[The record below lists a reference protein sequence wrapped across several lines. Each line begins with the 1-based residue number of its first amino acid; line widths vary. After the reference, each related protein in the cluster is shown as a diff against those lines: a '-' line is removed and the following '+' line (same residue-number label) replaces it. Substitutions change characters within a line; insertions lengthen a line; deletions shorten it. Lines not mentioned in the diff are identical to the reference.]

1 MAASKKGSV
10 RIVRRMSME
19 TYMVRVFAG
28 QLSTDEY
35 TSIEAEK
42 TSCSADIVA
51 AACLKLRLGDP
62 KNYELAEV
70 FSSSGQLC
78 KERRLEPTETPVRI
92 QLMWPKITNS
102 AIDRTSGLTGYR
114 FYIRKKDLEIPDR
127 TLSWRECS
135 QELNA
140 IETFLTS
147 FLQQVTCNKEYSD
160 LCNLPDLNERTLL
173 DNVKSRFQN
182 SNIYTYVG
190 SILIAVNPFK
200 FFPIYNPKY
209 VKMYQ
214 NKRLGELPPHIFA
227 IADTAFYTMLRKRKN
242 QCIVI
247 SGESGSGKTE
257 TNNLLLHHLT
267 ALSQKGAHG
276 SGVEQ
281 TILGAGPVLE
291 AFGNAKTVHNNN
303 SSRFGKFV
311 QVNYKENGMVHG
323 AIVEKYLLEKSRIV
337 SQAKNERNY
346 HVFYYLLAGSDEEER
361 ETLHLLE
368 PQDYTYLKQSECFIL
383 DGFEEERVDEKYEFE
398 RLKQS
403 MEMVGFSAVTQKR
416 IFSVLSAVL
425 LLGNV
430 EFKKKGDQHHDESV
444 TVKTESVVQIISS
457 LLKVKEKTLVDA
469 LTQKRATAGDE
480 TVVMNYKME
489 DAIATRDAMAK
500 CLYGALFDWIVLK
513 VNQALL
519 AKRHHSD
526 HQGNSIG
533 VLDIFGFEDF
543 TKNSFEQFCINYAN
557 EHLQYYFNQHIFKFE
572 QEEYKKEGIQWKN
585 IEFIDNTGCLEL
597 FSKRGTGLFPL
608 LDEECNFPGATNTS
622 LLTKFNHH
630 NKSYTYYQV
639 PQLKEEAFFIVHYA
653 GKVKYQ
659 IKDFREKNGDQIRPE
674 IVSVLKSSSL
684 TFVREVMGIDP
695 VALLRWSIIR
705 TLIRSVFAFTAA
717 GDRYRT
723 SNNLRI
729 NTNLQRR
736 GSDYSLPDSL
746 IPSENLLSARS
757 KSPMHDK
764 SACNNTKEDSGCFD
778 PDDDDAF
785 LDNDQSG
792 KICLTSPG
800 LSKDEN
806 ILMRKAERILK
817 KNKSFRP
824 KSKPPTMLS
833 DIKTLKDIARRTMYG
848 SGRDPSKKQKS
859 SVSAQFQWSLNRLM
873 STLQQANPFFIRC
886 IKSNADKLPCTF
898 DDVLVLRQLRYTGML
913 ATVKIR
919 QSGYNHRLTF
929 DEFIQM
935 YKILLPKGLLSSKD
949 DVKDFLEHMKFMEE
963 NYQIG
968 ITKVFLRETEKQR
981 LDQALHVAIMERVIR
996 VQRWFK
1002 TIYERRNYI
1011 KMRASII
1018 VIQACVRMF
1027 LGKRRKLRLKQNISA
1042 MCIQRYMKGWHH
1054 RYTFLKTLSATLIIQ
1069 CWYRGYKSRKIYR
1082 NLLLEKQLEEAK
1094 AKQAQIDD
1102 LRSSN
1107 SDEGILTKGSSGEEL
1122 DDVGRSPRRDS
1133 SSSGVHDEDSESE
1146 TVSLESKSRDGS
1158 IVTPPPT
1165 PTDVKIIVQPT
1176 IKIEQDEYLRQDKRS
1191 SRVQDLAKFHEAKA
1205 DALKENSD
1213 TVSLERGPMKK
1224 KPKVIPAPLAKQES
1238 FSDLEPMSP
1247 SDQYV
1252 TPDKKRMVE
1261 EALKK
1266 PPHQKDQLD
1275 AEPQSPSSFS
1285 YASPLRKAKIF
1296 KHSRLKN
1303 LLGGK
1308 KPNRE
1313 DSDEDQSPTNTE
1325 RRPPFGLIGGIPVL
1339 PGLRPD
1345 QLSPTSPKSPSDPKY
1360 FPGVKNLSQED
1371 IHDKKK
1377 TPKRGS
1383 SRRDKE
1389 QNDTPKR
1396 GESPAR
1402 DVKFGEKTEWQ
1413 YPSDLVITDYRE
1425 LAALDD
1431 FILKKL
1437 IDYSKD
1443 LSKNKQMES
1452 VFDDVFMRS
1461 MSEFHL
1467 EMQATL
1473 SVEKQKGNMD
1483 IPYRDLLQK
1492 FAQLLEATLKN
1503 RHNKGT
1509 FPITMGVNAFR
1520 GFLDEFIK
1528 HKRKERKDD
1537 QIPKKKIRRRD
1548 RPKDIYEVMGHKF
1561 MLVQFG
1567 IPTFCEYCSNLL
1579 WIMEK
1584 GSVCQVCKYTCHKKC
1599 VNKTTTKCKGV
1610 QDNQIHGSL
1619 RPFIL
1624 PPIMG
1629 PRGRS
1634 LFRHHH
1640 KFAGTRVFG
1649 VQLSSLVSKDRK
1661 VPVVVERLITVIELH
1676 GLYVEGLYRR
1686 AGAQAKVK
1694 ILKQLID
1701 SGKEDLV
1708 AIDTTEYQIHVLAA
1722 VLKGFFRDLPEPV
1735 LTYDLY
1741 DDFIRAAEIHDE
1753 KERMQSLYAVIDKLP
1768 KPNYDLF
1775 ERIIF
1780 HLARVAHHEDVNRMS
1795 VNGLAI
1801 IFAPTFLR
1809 TNKKLQAQ
1817 ESLNQVPKQTIV
1829 IEKIISEQL
1838 DKLRSTLEDL
1848 QTLESAEITAVDRL
1862 QVVRTSMRI
1871 SKSPTRERAVSPM
1884 IPDVPVTEEEE
1895 EEVEISTDVEEEE
1908 KALKSHLR
1916 SIRKEKQNLTSKLP
1930 ALECRHLS
1938 SDDDINST
1946 DDVDSTYDTAD
1957 DFDEN
1962 EEFAMTFEHPVSPP
1976 KQLEHLTKRRASVPL
1991 AKRLPT
1997 KYQAILDKQSDQEA
2011 LCVQSENID
2020 SNDLCDSSGQLN
2032 TLTNCQSAC
2041 EMTHSILLPTSM
2053 ESSYVALPARTLDD
2067 DDDDE
2072 IMV

>member
-19 TYMVRVFAG
+19 TYMVRVYAG
-28 QLSTDEY
+28 QLCTDEY

-42 TSCSADIVA
+42 TTCSADIVA

-62 KNYELAEV
+62 NNYELAEV

-78 KERRLEPTETPVRI
+78 KERRLEPSETPVRI
-92 QLMWPKITNS
+92 QLMWPKIMNS

-227 IADTAFYTMLRKRKN
+227 IADTAFFTMLRKRKN

-383 DGFEEERVDEKYEFE
+383 DGLEEERVDEKYEFE

-403 MEMVGFSAVTQKR
+403 MEMVGFSTVTQKR

-480 TVVMNYKME
+480 TVFMNYKME

-717 GDRYRT
+717 GDNYRT
-723 SNNLRI
+723 SNRLRI
-729 NTNLQRR
+729 NTNSQRR

-746 IPSENLLSARS
+746 IPSENLLR
-757 KSPMHDK
+757 
-764 SACNNTKEDSGCFD
+764 
-778 PDDDDAF
+778 
-785 LDNDQSG
+785 
-792 KICLTSPG
+792 
-800 LSKDEN
+800 
-806 ILMRKAERILK
+806 

-833 DIKTLKDIARRTMYG
+833 DIKTLKDIASRTMYG
-848 SGRDPSKKQKS
+848 SGRDPSRKQKS

-1002 TIYERRNYI
+1002 TIFERRNYV
-1011 KMRASII
+1011 KMRACII

-1027 LGKRRKLRLKQNISA
+1027 LGKRKKLRLKQNISA
-1042 MCIQRYMKGWHH
+1042 LCIQRYMKGWHH

-1082 NLLLEKQLEEAK
+1082 KLLLEKQLEEEK

-1122 DDVGRSPRRDS
+1122 DDIGRSPRRDS

-1176 IKIEQDEYLRQDKRS
+1176 IKIEADEYLRQDKRS
-1191 SRVQDLAKFHEAKA
+1191 SRVQDLARLHEAKA

-1238 FSDLEPMSP
+1238 FSDLEPTSP

-1252 TPDKKRMVE
+1252 TSEKKRMVE

-1266 PPHQKDQLD
+1266 PPHLKDQLD
-1275 AEPQSPSSFS
+1275 AESPSSTFS
-1285 YASPLRKAKIF
+1285 YTSPLRKAKIF
-1296 KHSRLKN
+1296 KHNRLKN
-1303 LLGGK
+1303 LLGDIKESTQTCRRSSFRFLHRDKSK

-1313 DSDEDQSPTNTE
+1313 DSDEDQSPTNTD

-1345 QLSPTSPKSPSDPKY
+1345 QLSPTSPKSPTDAKY

-1383 SRRDKE
+1383 SRREKD

-1437 IDYSKD
+1437 IDYSKE
-1443 LSKNKQMES
+1443 LSKNKQSES

-1473 SVEKQKGNMD
+1473 SVEKQKGNID

-1492 FAQLLEATLKN
+1492 FAQMLEATLKN
-1503 RHNKGT
+1503 RHTKGT

-1537 QIPKKKIRRRD
+1537 QVPKKIRRRD
-1548 RPKDIYEVMGHKF
+1548 RAKKDIYEVMGHKF

-1610 QDNQIHGSL
+1610 QDNQIHGSS

-1694 ILKQLID
+1694 VLKQLID

-1768 KPNYDLF
+1768 RPNHDLF

-1957 DFDEN
+1957 DFDES

-1976 KQLEHLTKRRASVPL
+1976 KQLEHLTKRRASVPS

-1997 KYQAILDKQSDQEA
+1997 KYQAILDKQSDEEA
-2011 LCVQSENID
+2011 LCKQSENIN

>member
-746 IPSENLLSARS
+746 IPSENLLR
-757 KSPMHDK
+757 
-764 SACNNTKEDSGCFD
+764 FV
-778 PDDDDAF
+778 
-785 LDNDQSG
+785 
-792 KICLTSPG
+792 KIAKTASVL
-800 LSKDEN
+800 
-806 ILMRKAERILK
+806 RKIQ

-1205 DALKENSD
+1205 
-1213 TVSLERGPMKK
+1213 
-1224 KPKVIPAPLAKQES
+1224 
-1238 FSDLEPMSP
+1238 EPMSP

-1303 LLGGK
+1303 LLGDIKESTQTCRRSSFRFLHRDKSK

-1610 QDNQIHGSL
+1610 QDNQ
-1619 RPFIL
+1619 
-1624 PPIMG
+1624 
-1629 PRGRS
+1629 
-1634 LFRHHH
+1634 
-1640 KFAGTRVFG
+1640 FAGTRVFG

>member
-746 IPSENLLSARS
+746 IPSENLLR
-757 KSPMHDK
+757 
-764 SACNNTKEDSGCFD
+764 
-778 PDDDDAF
+778 
-785 LDNDQSG
+785 
-792 KICLTSPG
+792 
-800 LSKDEN
+800 
-806 ILMRKAERILK
+806 

-1205 DALKENSD
+1205 
-1213 TVSLERGPMKK
+1213 
-1224 KPKVIPAPLAKQES
+1224 
-1238 FSDLEPMSP
+1238 EPMSP

-1610 QDNQIHGSL
+1610 QDNQ
-1619 RPFIL
+1619 
-1624 PPIMG
+1624 
-1629 PRGRS
+1629 
-1634 LFRHHH
+1634 
-1640 KFAGTRVFG
+1640 FAGTRVFG

>member
-746 IPSENLLSARS
+746 IPSENLLR
-757 KSPMHDK
+757 
-764 SACNNTKEDSGCFD
+764 
-778 PDDDDAF
+778 
-785 LDNDQSG
+785 
-792 KICLTSPG
+792 
-800 LSKDEN
+800 
-806 ILMRKAERILK
+806 

-1205 DALKENSD
+1205 
-1213 TVSLERGPMKK
+1213 
-1224 KPKVIPAPLAKQES
+1224 
-1238 FSDLEPMSP
+1238 EPMSP

>member
-19 TYMVRVFAG
+19 TYMVRVYAG
-28 QLSTDEY
+28 QLCTDEY

-42 TSCSADIVA
+42 TTCSADIVA

-62 KNYELAEV
+62 NNYELAEV

-78 KERRLEPTETPVRI
+78 KERRLEPSETPVRI
-92 QLMWPKITNS
+92 QLMWPKIMNS

-227 IADTAFYTMLRKRKN
+227 IADTAFFTMLRKRKN

-383 DGFEEERVDEKYEFE
+383 DGLEEERVDEKYEFE

-403 MEMVGFSAVTQKR
+403 MEMVGFSTVTQKR

-480 TVVMNYKME
+480 TVFMNYKME

-717 GDRYRT
+717 GDNYRT
-723 SNNLRI
+723 SNSRCCCKSPRLRI
-729 NTNLQRR
+729 NTNSQRR

-746 IPSENLLSARS
+746 IPSENLLR
-757 KSPMHDK
+757 
-764 SACNNTKEDSGCFD
+764 
-778 PDDDDAF
+778 
-785 LDNDQSG
+785 
-792 KICLTSPG
+792 
-800 LSKDEN
+800 
-806 ILMRKAERILK
+806 

-833 DIKTLKDIARRTMYG
+833 DIKTLKDIASRTMYG
-848 SGRDPSKKQKS
+848 SGRDPSRKQKS

-1002 TIYERRNYI
+1002 TIFERRNYV
-1011 KMRASII
+1011 KMRACII

-1027 LGKRRKLRLKQNISA
+1027 LGKRKKLRLKQNISA
-1042 MCIQRYMKGWHH
+1042 LCIQRYMKGWHH

-1082 NLLLEKQLEEAK
+1082 KLLLEKQLEEEK

-1122 DDVGRSPRRDS
+1122 DDIGRSPRRDS

-1176 IKIEQDEYLRQDKRS
+1176 IKIEADEYLRQDKRS
-1191 SRVQDLAKFHEAKA
+1191 SRVQDLARLHEAKA

-1238 FSDLEPMSP
+1238 FSDLEPTSP

-1252 TPDKKRMVE
+1252 TSEKKRMVE

-1266 PPHQKDQLD
+1266 PPHLKDQLD
-1275 AEPQSPSSFS
+1275 AESPSSTFS
-1285 YASPLRKAKIF
+1285 YTSPLRKAKIF
-1296 KHSRLKN
+1296 KHNRLKN
-1303 LLGGK
+1303 LLGDIKESTQTCRRSSFRFLHRDKSK

-1313 DSDEDQSPTNTE
+1313 DSDEDQSPTNTD

-1345 QLSPTSPKSPSDPKY
+1345 QLSPTSPKSPTDAKY

-1383 SRRDKE
+1383 SRREKD

-1437 IDYSKD
+1437 IDYSKE
-1443 LSKNKQMES
+1443 LSKNKQSES

-1473 SVEKQKGNMD
+1473 SVEKQKGNID

-1492 FAQLLEATLKN
+1492 FAQMLEATLKN
-1503 RHNKGT
+1503 RHTKGT

-1537 QIPKKKIRRRD
+1537 QVPKKIRRRD
-1548 RPKDIYEVMGHKF
+1548 RAKKDIYEVMGHKF

-1610 QDNQIHGSL
+1610 QDNQIHGSS

-1694 ILKQLID
+1694 VLKQLID

-1768 KPNYDLF
+1768 RPNHDLF

-1957 DFDEN
+1957 DFDES

-1976 KQLEHLTKRRASVPL
+1976 KQLEHLTKRRASVPS

-1997 KYQAILDKQSDQEA
+1997 KYQAILDKQSDEEA
-2011 LCVQSENID
+2011 LCKQSENIN

>member
-746 IPSENLLSARS
+746 IPSENLLR
-757 KSPMHDK
+757 
-764 SACNNTKEDSGCFD
+764 
-778 PDDDDAF
+778 
-785 LDNDQSG
+785 
-792 KICLTSPG
+792 
-800 LSKDEN
+800 
-806 ILMRKAERILK
+806 

-1205 DALKENSD
+1205 
-1213 TVSLERGPMKK
+1213 
-1224 KPKVIPAPLAKQES
+1224 
-1238 FSDLEPMSP
+1238 EPMSP

-1303 LLGGK
+1303 LLGDIKESTQTCRRSSFRFLHRDKSK

>member
-526 HQGNSIG
+526 HQYTGPTYKVGNSIG

-746 IPSENLLSARS
+746 IPSENLLR
-757 KSPMHDK
+757 
-764 SACNNTKEDSGCFD
+764 
-778 PDDDDAF
+778 
-785 LDNDQSG
+785 
-792 KICLTSPG
+792 
-800 LSKDEN
+800 
-806 ILMRKAERILK
+806 

-1205 DALKENSD
+1205 
-1213 TVSLERGPMKK
+1213 
-1224 KPKVIPAPLAKQES
+1224 
-1238 FSDLEPMSP
+1238 EPMSP

-1610 QDNQIHGSL
+1610 QDNQ
-1619 RPFIL
+1619 
-1624 PPIMG
+1624 
-1629 PRGRS
+1629 
-1634 LFRHHH
+1634 
-1640 KFAGTRVFG
+1640 FAGTRVFG

>member
-746 IPSENLLSARS
+746 IPSENLLR
-757 KSPMHDK
+757 
-764 SACNNTKEDSGCFD
+764 
-778 PDDDDAF
+778 
-785 LDNDQSG
+785 
-792 KICLTSPG
+792 
-800 LSKDEN
+800 
-806 ILMRKAERILK
+806 

-1205 DALKENSD
+1205 
-1213 TVSLERGPMKK
+1213 
-1224 KPKVIPAPLAKQES
+1224 
-1238 FSDLEPMSP
+1238 EPMSP

-1303 LLGGK
+1303 LLGDIKESTQTCRRSSFRFLHRDKSK

-1610 QDNQIHGSL
+1610 QDNQ
-1619 RPFIL
+1619 
-1624 PPIMG
+1624 
-1629 PRGRS
+1629 
-1634 LFRHHH
+1634 
-1640 KFAGTRVFG
+1640 FAGTRVFG

-1962 EEFAMTFEHPVSPP
+1962 EEFAMTFEHPG
-1976 KQLEHLTKRRASVPL
+1976 
-1991 AKRLPT
+1991 RLR
-1997 KYQAILDKQSDQEA
+1997 
-2011 LCVQSENID
+2011 
-2020 SNDLCDSSGQLN
+2020 SSF
-2032 TLTNCQSAC
+2032 
-2041 EMTHSILLPTSM
+2041 
-2053 ESSYVALPARTLDD
+2053 R
-2067 DDDDE
+2067 
-2072 IMV
+2072 

>member
-746 IPSENLLSARS
+746 IPSENLLR
-757 KSPMHDK
+757 
-764 SACNNTKEDSGCFD
+764 FV
-778 PDDDDAF
+778 
-785 LDNDQSG
+785 
-792 KICLTSPG
+792 KIAKTASVL
-800 LSKDEN
+800 
-806 ILMRKAERILK
+806 RKIQ

-1205 DALKENSD
+1205 
-1213 TVSLERGPMKK
+1213 
-1224 KPKVIPAPLAKQES
+1224 
-1238 FSDLEPMSP
+1238 EPMSP

-1303 LLGGK
+1303 LLGDIKESTQTCRRSSFRFLHRDKSK

>member
-526 HQGNSIG
+526 HQYTGPTYKVGNSIG

-746 IPSENLLSARS
+746 IPSENLLR
-757 KSPMHDK
+757 
-764 SACNNTKEDSGCFD
+764 
-778 PDDDDAF
+778 
-785 LDNDQSG
+785 
-792 KICLTSPG
+792 
-800 LSKDEN
+800 
-806 ILMRKAERILK
+806 

-1205 DALKENSD
+1205 
-1213 TVSLERGPMKK
+1213 
-1224 KPKVIPAPLAKQES
+1224 
-1238 FSDLEPMSP
+1238 EPMSP

-1303 LLGGK
+1303 LLGDIKESTQTCRRSSFRFLHRDKSK

-1610 QDNQIHGSL
+1610 QDNQ
-1619 RPFIL
+1619 
-1624 PPIMG
+1624 
-1629 PRGRS
+1629 
-1634 LFRHHH
+1634 
-1640 KFAGTRVFG
+1640 FAGTRVFG

>member
-1205 DALKENSD
+1205 
-1213 TVSLERGPMKK
+1213 
-1224 KPKVIPAPLAKQES
+1224 
-1238 FSDLEPMSP
+1238 EPMSP

-1610 QDNQIHGSL
+1610 QDNQ
-1619 RPFIL
+1619 
-1624 PPIMG
+1624 
-1629 PRGRS
+1629 
-1634 LFRHHH
+1634 
-1640 KFAGTRVFG
+1640 FAGTRVFG

>member
-1 MAASKKGSV
+1 
-10 RIVRRMSME
+10 
-19 TYMVRVFAG
+19 
-28 QLSTDEY
+28 
-35 TSIEAEK
+35 
-42 TSCSADIVA
+42 
-51 AACLKLRLGDP
+51 
-62 KNYELAEV
+62 
-70 FSSSGQLC
+70 
-78 KERRLEPTETPVRI
+78 
-92 QLMWPKITNS
+92 
-102 AIDRTSGLTGYR
+102 
-114 FYIRKKDLEIPDR
+114 
-127 TLSWRECS
+127 
-135 QELNA
+135 
-140 IETFLTS
+140 
-147 FLQQVTCNKEYSD
+147 
-160 LCNLPDLNERTLL
+160 
-173 DNVKSRFQN
+173 
-182 SNIYTYVG
+182 
-190 SILIAVNPFK
+190 
-200 FFPIYNPKY
+200 
-209 VKMYQ
+209 
-214 NKRLGELPPHIFA
+214 
-227 IADTAFYTMLRKRKN
+227 
-242 QCIVI
+242 
-247 SGESGSGKTE
+247 
-257 TNNLLLHHLT
+257 
-267 ALSQKGAHG
+267 
-276 SGVEQ
+276 
-281 TILGAGPVLE
+281 
-291 AFGNAKTVHNNN
+291 
-303 SSRFGKFV
+303 
-311 QVNYKENGMVHG
+311 
-323 AIVEKYLLEKSRIV
+323 
-337 SQAKNERNY
+337 
-346 HVFYYLLAGSDEEER
+346 
-361 ETLHLLE
+361 
-368 PQDYTYLKQSECFIL
+368 
-383 DGFEEERVDEKYEFE
+383 
-398 RLKQS
+398 
-403 MEMVGFSAVTQKR
+403 
-416 IFSVLSAVL
+416 
-425 LLGNV
+425 
-430 EFKKKGDQHHDESV
+430 
-444 TVKTESVVQIISS
+444 
-457 LLKVKEKTLVDA
+457 
-469 LTQKRATAGDE
+469 
-480 TVVMNYKME
+480 
-489 DAIATRDAMAK
+489 
-500 CLYGALFDWIVLK
+500 
-513 VNQALL
+513 
-519 AKRHHSD
+519 
-526 HQGNSIG
+526 
-533 VLDIFGFEDF
+533 
-543 TKNSFEQFCINYAN
+543 
-557 EHLQYYFNQHIFKFE
+557 
-572 QEEYKKEGIQWKN
+572 
-585 IEFIDNTGCLEL
+585 
-597 FSKRGTGLFPL
+597 
-608 LDEECNFPGATNTS
+608 
-622 LLTKFNHH
+622 
-630 NKSYTYYQV
+630 
-639 PQLKEEAFFIVHYA
+639 
-653 GKVKYQ
+653 
-659 IKDFREKNGDQIRPE
+659 
-674 IVSVLKSSSL
+674 
-684 TFVREVMGIDP
+684 
-695 VALLRWSIIR
+695 
-705 TLIRSVFAFTAA
+705 
-717 GDRYRT
+717 
-723 SNNLRI
+723 
-729 NTNLQRR
+729 
-736 GSDYSLPDSL
+736 
-746 IPSENLLSARS
+746 
-757 KSPMHDK
+757 
-764 SACNNTKEDSGCFD
+764 
-778 PDDDDAF
+778 
-785 LDNDQSG
+785 
-792 KICLTSPG
+792 
-800 LSKDEN
+800 
-806 ILMRKAERILK
+806 
-817 KNKSFRP
+817 
-824 KSKPPTMLS
+824 
-833 DIKTLKDIARRTMYG
+833 MYG

-935 YKILLPKGLLSSKD
+935 YKILLPKGLLSSVD
-949 DVKDFLEHMKFMEE
+949 DVKDFLEHMEFMEE

-1002 TIYERRNYI
+1002 TIFERRNYI

-1205 DALKENSD
+1205 
-1213 TVSLERGPMKK
+1213 
-1224 KPKVIPAPLAKQES
+1224 
-1238 FSDLEPMSP
+1238 EPMSP

-1303 LLGGK
+1303 LLGDIKESTQTCRRSSFRFLHRDKSK

-1443 LSKNKQMES
+1443 LSKNKQSES

-1509 FPITMGVNAFR
+1509 FPITM
-1520 GFLDEFIK
+1520 E
-1528 HKRKERKDD
+1528 
-1537 QIPKKKIRRRD
+1537 IRRRD
-1548 RPKDIYEVMGHKF
+1548 RTKDIYEVMGHKF

-1610 QDNQIHGSL
+1610 QDNQ
-1619 RPFIL
+1619 
-1624 PPIMG
+1624 
-1629 PRGRS
+1629 
-1634 LFRHHH
+1634 
-1640 KFAGTRVFG
+1640 FAGTRVFG

-2011 LCVQSENID
+2011 LCVQSE
-2020 SNDLCDSSGQLN
+2020 
-2032 TLTNCQSAC
+2032 
-2041 EMTHSILLPTSM
+2041 ILIQTICVIAVVS
-2053 ESSYVALPARTLDD
+2053 
-2067 DDDDE
+2067 
-2072 IMV
+2072 

>member
-746 IPSENLLSARS
+746 IPSENLLR
-757 KSPMHDK
+757 
-764 SACNNTKEDSGCFD
+764 FV
-778 PDDDDAF
+778 
-785 LDNDQSG
+785 
-792 KICLTSPG
+792 KIAKTASVL
-800 LSKDEN
+800 
-806 ILMRKAERILK
+806 RKIQ

-1205 DALKENSD
+1205 
-1213 TVSLERGPMKK
+1213 
-1224 KPKVIPAPLAKQES
+1224 
-1238 FSDLEPMSP
+1238 EPMSP

>member
-746 IPSENLLSARS
+746 IPSENLLR
-757 KSPMHDK
+757 
-764 SACNNTKEDSGCFD
+764 
-778 PDDDDAF
+778 
-785 LDNDQSG
+785 
-792 KICLTSPG
+792 
-800 LSKDEN
+800 
-806 ILMRKAERILK
+806 

-1205 DALKENSD
+1205 
-1213 TVSLERGPMKK
+1213 
-1224 KPKVIPAPLAKQES
+1224 
-1238 FSDLEPMSP
+1238 EPMSP

-1303 LLGGK
+1303 LLGDIKESTQTCRRSSFRFLHRDKSK

-1610 QDNQIHGSL
+1610 QDNQ
-1619 RPFIL
+1619 
-1624 PPIMG
+1624 
-1629 PRGRS
+1629 
-1634 LFRHHH
+1634 
-1640 KFAGTRVFG
+1640 FAGTRVFG

>member
-746 IPSENLLSARS
+746 IPSENLLR
-757 KSPMHDK
+757 
-764 SACNNTKEDSGCFD
+764 FV
-778 PDDDDAF
+778 
-785 LDNDQSG
+785 
-792 KICLTSPG
+792 KIAKTASVL
-800 LSKDEN
+800 
-806 ILMRKAERILK
+806 RKIQ

-1205 DALKENSD
+1205 
-1213 TVSLERGPMKK
+1213 
-1224 KPKVIPAPLAKQES
+1224 
-1238 FSDLEPMSP
+1238 EPMSP

-1610 QDNQIHGSL
+1610 QDNQ
-1619 RPFIL
+1619 
-1624 PPIMG
+1624 
-1629 PRGRS
+1629 
-1634 LFRHHH
+1634 
-1640 KFAGTRVFG
+1640 FAGTRVFG

>member
-526 HQGNSIG
+526 HQYTGPTYKVGNSIG

-746 IPSENLLSARS
+746 IPSENLLR
-757 KSPMHDK
+757 
-764 SACNNTKEDSGCFD
+764 FV
-778 PDDDDAF
+778 
-785 LDNDQSG
+785 
-792 KICLTSPG
+792 KIAKTASVL
-800 LSKDEN
+800 
-806 ILMRKAERILK
+806 RKIQ

-1205 DALKENSD
+1205 
-1213 TVSLERGPMKK
+1213 
-1224 KPKVIPAPLAKQES
+1224 
-1238 FSDLEPMSP
+1238 EPMSP

-1303 LLGGK
+1303 LLGDIKESTQTCRRSSFRFLHRDKSK

-1610 QDNQIHGSL
+1610 QDNQ
-1619 RPFIL
+1619 
-1624 PPIMG
+1624 
-1629 PRGRS
+1629 
-1634 LFRHHH
+1634 
-1640 KFAGTRVFG
+1640 FAGTRVFG

>member
-526 HQGNSIG
+526 HQYTGPTYKVGNSIG

-746 IPSENLLSARS
+746 IPSENLLR
-757 KSPMHDK
+757 
-764 SACNNTKEDSGCFD
+764 
-778 PDDDDAF
+778 
-785 LDNDQSG
+785 
-792 KICLTSPG
+792 
-800 LSKDEN
+800 
-806 ILMRKAERILK
+806 

-1205 DALKENSD
+1205 
-1213 TVSLERGPMKK
+1213 
-1224 KPKVIPAPLAKQES
+1224 
-1238 FSDLEPMSP
+1238 EPMSP

-1303 LLGGK
+1303 LLGDIKESTQTCRRSSFRFLHRDKSK

>member
-526 HQGNSIG
+526 HQYTGPTYKVGNSIG

-746 IPSENLLSARS
+746 IPSENLLR
-757 KSPMHDK
+757 
-764 SACNNTKEDSGCFD
+764 
-778 PDDDDAF
+778 
-785 LDNDQSG
+785 
-792 KICLTSPG
+792 
-800 LSKDEN
+800 
-806 ILMRKAERILK
+806 

-1205 DALKENSD
+1205 
-1213 TVSLERGPMKK
+1213 
-1224 KPKVIPAPLAKQES
+1224 
-1238 FSDLEPMSP
+1238 EPMSP

>member
-526 HQGNSIG
+526 HQYTGPTYKVGNSIG

-746 IPSENLLSARS
+746 IPSENLLR
-757 KSPMHDK
+757 
-764 SACNNTKEDSGCFD
+764 FV
-778 PDDDDAF
+778 
-785 LDNDQSG
+785 
-792 KICLTSPG
+792 KIAKTASVL
-800 LSKDEN
+800 
-806 ILMRKAERILK
+806 RKIQ

-1610 QDNQIHGSL
+1610 QDNQ
-1619 RPFIL
+1619 
-1624 PPIMG
+1624 
-1629 PRGRS
+1629 
-1634 LFRHHH
+1634 
-1640 KFAGTRVFG
+1640 FAGTRVFG

>member
-19 TYMVRVFAG
+19 TYMVRVYAG
-28 QLSTDEY
+28 QLCTDEY

-42 TSCSADIVA
+42 TTCSADIVA

-62 KNYELAEV
+62 NNYELAEV

-78 KERRLEPTETPVRI
+78 KERRLEPSETPVRI
-92 QLMWPKITNS
+92 QLMWPRIMNS

-147 FLQQVTCNKEYSD
+147 FLQQVTCYKEYSD

-480 TVVMNYKME
+480 TVFMNYKME

-630 NKSYTYYQV
+630 NKTYTYYQV

-717 GDRYRT
+717 GDNYRT
-723 SNNLRI
+723 SNRLRI
-729 NTNLQRR
+729 NTNSQRR

-746 IPSENLLSARS
+746 IPSENLLR
-757 KSPMHDK
+757 
-764 SACNNTKEDSGCFD
+764 
-778 PDDDDAF
+778 
-785 LDNDQSG
+785 
-792 KICLTSPG
+792 
-800 LSKDEN
+800 
-806 ILMRKAERILK
+806 

-833 DIKTLKDIARRTMYG
+833 DIKTLKDIASRTMYG

-1002 TIYERRNYI
+1002 TIFERRNYV
-1011 KMRASII
+1011 KMRACII

-1027 LGKRRKLRLKQNISA
+1027 LCKRKKLRLKQNISA
-1042 MCIQRYMKGWHH
+1042 LCIQRYMKGWHH

-1082 NLLLEKQLEEAK
+1082 NLLLEKQLEEEK

-1122 DDVGRSPRRDS
+1122 DDIGRSPRRDS
-1133 SSSGVHDEDSESE
+1133 SSSGVHDDDSESE
-1146 TVSLESKSRDGS
+1146 TVSLESKSRDG
-1158 IVTPPPT
+1158 
-1165 PTDVKIIVQPT
+1165 
-1176 IKIEQDEYLRQDKRS
+1176 
-1191 SRVQDLAKFHEAKA
+1191 
-1205 DALKENSD
+1205 
-1213 TVSLERGPMKK
+1213 
-1224 KPKVIPAPLAKQES
+1224 
-1238 FSDLEPMSP
+1238 
-1247 SDQYV
+1247 
-1252 TPDKKRMVE
+1252 
-1261 EALKK
+1261 
-1266 PPHQKDQLD
+1266 
-1275 AEPQSPSSFS
+1275 
-1285 YASPLRKAKIF
+1285 
-1296 KHSRLKN
+1296 
-1303 LLGGK
+1303 
-1308 KPNRE
+1308 
-1313 DSDEDQSPTNTE
+1313 
-1325 RRPPFGLIGGIPVL
+1325 
-1339 PGLRPD
+1339 
-1345 QLSPTSPKSPSDPKY
+1345 
-1360 FPGVKNLSQED
+1360 
-1371 IHDKKK
+1371 
-1377 TPKRGS
+1377 
-1383 SRRDKE
+1383 
-1389 QNDTPKR
+1389 
-1396 GESPAR
+1396 
-1402 DVKFGEKTEWQ
+1402 
-1413 YPSDLVITDYRE
+1413 
-1425 LAALDD
+1425 
-1431 FILKKL
+1431 
-1437 IDYSKD
+1437 
-1443 LSKNKQMES
+1443 
-1452 VFDDVFMRS
+1452 
-1461 MSEFHL
+1461 
-1467 EMQATL
+1467 
-1473 SVEKQKGNMD
+1473 
-1483 IPYRDLLQK
+1483 
-1492 FAQLLEATLKN
+1492 
-1503 RHNKGT
+1503 
-1509 FPITMGVNAFR
+1509 
-1520 GFLDEFIK
+1520 
-1528 HKRKERKDD
+1528 
-1537 QIPKKKIRRRD
+1537 
-1548 RPKDIYEVMGHKF
+1548 
-1561 MLVQFG
+1561 
-1567 IPTFCEYCSNLL
+1567 
-1579 WIMEK
+1579 
-1584 GSVCQVCKYTCHKKC
+1584 
-1599 VNKTTTKCKGV
+1599 
-1610 QDNQIHGSL
+1610 
-1619 RPFIL
+1619 
-1624 PPIMG
+1624 
-1629 PRGRS
+1629 
-1634 LFRHHH
+1634 
-1640 KFAGTRVFG
+1640 
-1649 VQLSSLVSKDRK
+1649 
-1661 VPVVVERLITVIELH
+1661 
-1676 GLYVEGLYRR
+1676 
-1686 AGAQAKVK
+1686 
-1694 ILKQLID
+1694 
-1701 SGKEDLV
+1701 
-1708 AIDTTEYQIHVLAA
+1708 
-1722 VLKGFFRDLPEPV
+1722 
-1735 LTYDLY
+1735 
-1741 DDFIRAAEIHDE
+1741 
-1753 KERMQSLYAVIDKLP
+1753 
-1768 KPNYDLF
+1768 
-1775 ERIIF
+1775 
-1780 HLARVAHHEDVNRMS
+1780 
-1795 VNGLAI
+1795 
-1801 IFAPTFLR
+1801 
-1809 TNKKLQAQ
+1809 
-1817 ESLNQVPKQTIV
+1817 
-1829 IEKIISEQL
+1829 
-1838 DKLRSTLEDL
+1838 
-1848 QTLESAEITAVDRL
+1848 
-1862 QVVRTSMRI
+1862 
-1871 SKSPTRERAVSPM
+1871 
-1884 IPDVPVTEEEE
+1884 
-1895 EEVEISTDVEEEE
+1895 
-1908 KALKSHLR
+1908 
-1916 SIRKEKQNLTSKLP
+1916 
-1930 ALECRHLS
+1930 
-1938 SDDDINST
+1938 
-1946 DDVDSTYDTAD
+1946 
-1957 DFDEN
+1957 
-1962 EEFAMTFEHPVSPP
+1962 
-1976 KQLEHLTKRRASVPL
+1976 
-1991 AKRLPT
+1991 
-1997 KYQAILDKQSDQEA
+1997 
-2011 LCVQSENID
+2011 
-2020 SNDLCDSSGQLN
+2020 
-2032 TLTNCQSAC
+2032 
-2041 EMTHSILLPTSM
+2041 
-2053 ESSYVALPARTLDD
+2053 
-2067 DDDDE
+2067 
-2072 IMV
+2072 